1 MTTQFNGSL
10 DVNSIYETIPMMV
23 IPYGAKWTGHITQS
37 NPISEPPRSLGVQN
51 EYGFYFILKKPLTVS
66 AVGMDHRTSD
76 GRTNPTRVRIYNDS
90 DLKTNNIDIM
100 LPRDRIVDGTYYKRM
115 IRPVVLPPGNYYFL
129 VSLMDADNTLGVYS
143 GCIRPRINELDQ
155 RIKDCIIP
163 TKATFFFNKADEYT
177 QYARNSTHDMPT
189 IHGGAAALCGNIW
202 CDVVKN
208 IATTKCD
215 TFIGHEIRLLRSDN
229 HIMHTS
235 VGGKYYQTVHPK
247 ILTTGGDT
255 VIRDDQSIIGSGYGD
270 VSIVDIPEPS
280 DVYKVELEFT
290 HSLSP
295 DGTYTGNATIVFE
308 FGNQTCSPNYTSIY
322 GGPGG
327 KYEFDFHPTKIGVF
341 NFQARMVKA
350 DYIQMTKLVISKI
363 F

>member
-1 MTTQFNGSL
+1 M
-10 DVNSIYETIPMMV
+10 
-23 IPYGAKWTGHITQS
+23 
-37 NPISEPPRSLGVQN
+37 
-51 EYGFYFILKKPLTVS
+51 
-66 AVGMDHRTSD
+66 
-76 GRTNPTRVRIYNDS
+76 
-90 DLKTNNIDIM
+90 
-100 LPRDRIVDGTYYKRM
+100 DGTYYKRM

-177 QYARNSTHDMPT
+177 QYARNLIHEVPI

-341 NFQARMVKA
+341 NFQARMIKA

>member
-1 MTTQFNGSL
+1 MTTQFNGIL

-177 QYARNSTHDMPT
+177 QYARNLIHDVPI

-247 ILTTGGDT
+247 ILTTGGNT
-255 VIRDDQSIIGSGYGD
+255 VIRDDQSIIGSGFGD
-270 VSIVDIPEPS
+270 MSIVDIPEPS

-341 NFQARMVKA
+341 NFQARMIKA